1 MESLTTWRIV
11 NWVSEPFSGSYT
23 YSILMLPEKAEK
35 PVENTF
41 FAGSFMT
48 TGNGNGGGRLASGKN
63 GAKMVNG

>member
-1 MESLTTWRIV
+1 
-11 NWVSEPFSGSYT
+11 
-23 YSILMLPEKAEK
+23 MLPEKAEK